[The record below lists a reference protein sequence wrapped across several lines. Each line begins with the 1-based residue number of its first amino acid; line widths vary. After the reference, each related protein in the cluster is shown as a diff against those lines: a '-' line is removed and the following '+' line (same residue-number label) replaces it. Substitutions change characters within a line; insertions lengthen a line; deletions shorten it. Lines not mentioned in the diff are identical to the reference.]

1 MSIMSTPRNSDS
13 GWGIMDGQSC
23 YWDTNEENGTTNIFP
38 DGMPRNRHDHEHIV
52 VDSDNN
58 VVYWRDKDGTVII
71 DSDSD
76 SPIRY

>member
-1 MSIMSTPRNSDS
+1 
-13 GWGIMDGQSC
+13 
-23 YWDTNEENGTTNIFP
+23 
-38 DGMPRNRHDHEHIV
+38 MPRNRHDHEHIV

-76 SPIRY
+76 NPIRY

>member
-1 MSIMSTPRNSDS
+1 MSTPRNSDS

-52 VDSDNN
+52 VATTTLSTGET
-58 VVYWRDKDGTVII
+58 RMEL
-71 DSDSD
+71 S
-76 SPIRY
+76 

>member
-1 MSIMSTPRNSDS
+1 MANRVI
-13 GWGIMDGQSC
+13 GIQMRRTEQPI
-23 YWDTNEENGTTNIFP
+23 YFP
-38 DGMPRNRHDHEHIV
+38 MACPARHDHEHIV

-76 SPIRY
+76 NPIRY

>member
-1 MSIMSTPRNSDS
+1 
-13 GWGIMDGQSC
+13 MDGQSC

-58 VVYWRDKDGTVII
+58 VVYWRDKDGT
-71 DSDSD
+71 S
-76 SPIRY
+76 

>member
-1 MSIMSTPRNSDS
+1 MANRVI
-13 GWGIMDGQSC
+13 GIQMRRTEQPIYFPMVC
-23 YWDTNEENGTTNIFP
+23 PAIGTT
-38 DGMPRNRHDHEHIV
+38 EHIV

-76 SPIRY
+76 NPIRY